1 MFLKLMIHLKA
12 AVVVVVVVPRRVL
25 ESAASAKTVGPPA
38 GQLDTE
44 LAMHAADAPL
54 FFFFSIIFISLKLY

>member
-1 MFLKLMIHLKA
+1 MIHLKA
-12 AVVVVVVVPRRVL
+12 AVVVMVVVVPRRTL
-25 ESAASAKTVGPPA
+25 ELAAASAKTVGPPA